1 MELRPGL
8 RLRSQV
14 CATEVVVVRGAGDID
29 LRCGGQPMIFATTP
43 ADPVHSKPTA
53 SEAQTRIG
61 KRYISPAQAS
71 LEVLCTKPGTG
82 ALAVGDSQLIIKE
95 PKPLPSSD

>member
-14 CATEVVVVRGAGDID
+14 CATEVIVVRGAGDID

-43 ADPVHSKPTA
+43 ADPVHSKP
-53 SEAQTRIG
+53 
-61 KRYISPAQAS
+61 AQAS
-71 LEVLCTKPGTG
+71 LEVPCTKPGTG